1 MSAGDQ
7 ENDISMIE
15 AAGVGCAM
23 ANAVPACKEAADYIT
38 EADCDHDGLAEIIE
52 KFILA

>member
-1 MSAGDQ
+1 
-7 ENDISMIE
+7 MIE

-38 EADCDHDGLAEIIE
+38 EADCDHDGISAALKELGVI
-52 KFILA
+52 